1 MAQRSSDPVH
11 AHGQP
16 HPTGL
21 RLDELILTLTLATDV
36 GSGAP
41 MESALCACLL
51 VVRFGGTALAK
62 TRRIGGLIIAR
73 IYTCFLLVRRAM
85 HETITAYLAMLTERR
100 KSSHTLRAARQD
112 LTQFVNS
119 WERQNGRPF
128 DPALLLDSDLRD
140 WRRARQQDDGAAPAT
155 INRALSTLRSYC
167 AWAVTMGL
175 MTESAARE
183 IEDVPT
189 PELAPR
195 GLPAAAVKALLRA
208 ARAEPDVII
217 RLRDEAALALLIYG
231 GLRVQEACD
240 LQLRDVDLAGLS
252 ITVRYGKAGKARRV
266 PIHADAQRL
275 LLRYLEQVRCPNGQ
289 PPVGSD
295 AERESFLAGIDAA
308 APGRPLRPGVNQR
321 LVQRIVTQRA
331 HEAAERLQRDAER
344 EGDLARASELLD
356 LARRLLS
363 ATPHTLRH
371 SLARRMIELGADLGE
386 VQRVLG
392 HSNIATTKRYLTPSE
407 DDLREAIARAGV

>member
-1 MAQRSSDPVH
+1 
-11 AHGQP
+11 
-16 HPTGL
+16 
-21 RLDELILTLTLATDV
+21 
-36 GSGAP
+36 
-41 MESALCACLL
+41 
-51 VVRFGGTALAK
+51 
-62 TRRIGGLIIAR
+62 
-73 IYTCFLLVRRAM
+73 M
-85 HETITAYLAMLTERR
+85 HESVAAYLATLVQRR
-100 KSSHTLRAARQD
+100 KSPHTLRAARQD
-112 LTQFVNS
+112 LTRFVFW

-128 DPALLLDSDLRD
+128 DPALLLDTDLRD
-140 WRRARQQDDGAAPAT
+140 LRRARQQEDGAAPAT
-155 INRALSTLRSYC
+155 INRALSTLRGYC
-167 AWAVTMGL
+167 AWAVATGL
-175 MTESAARE
+175 MTEHAAQD

-189 PELAPR
+189 PELSPR

-208 ARAEPDVII
+208 ARAEGDVII

-275 LLRYLEQVRCPNGQ
+275 LQRYLEQVRCPDGL

-295 AERESFLAGIDAA
+295 AERESFLVGIDAA

-321 LVQRIVTQRA
+321 LVQRIVSQRA

-344 EGDLARASELLD
+344 EADLARAGELLD
-356 LARRLLS
+356 LARRLLA

-371 SLARRMIELGADLGE
+371 SLARRMIERGADLGE

-392 HSNIATTKRYLTPSE
+392 HSNIATTGRYLTPSE
-407 DDLREAIARAGV
+407 DDLREAIGRAGV

>member
-1 MAQRSSDPVH
+1 
-11 AHGQP
+11 
-16 HPTGL
+16 
-21 RLDELILTLTLATDV
+21 
-36 GSGAP
+36 
-41 MESALCACLL
+41 
-51 VVRFGGTALAK
+51 
-62 TRRIGGLIIAR
+62 
-73 IYTCFLLVRRAM
+73 M
-85 HETITAYLAMLTERR
+85 HETITAYLATLVQRR

-112 LTQFVNS
+112 LTRFAIW

-128 DPALLLDSDLRD
+128 DPTLVLDTDVRD

-155 INRALSTLRSYC
+155 INRTLSTLRGYC
-167 AWAVTMGL
+167 TWAVTTGL
-175 MTESAARE
+175 MTESAACD
-183 IEDVPT
+183 IQDVPT
-189 PELAPR
+189 PDLSPR

-208 ARAEPDVII
+208 ARAEQDVII

-240 LQLRDVDLAGLS
+240 LQLRDVDLAGLT

-275 LLRYLEQVRCPNGQ
+275 LQRYLEQVRCPDGL

-295 AERESFLAGIDAA
+295 KECEAFLEGIDAA

-331 HEAAERLQRDAER
+331 REAAERLQHDAER
-344 EGDLARASELLD
+344 EGDLTQ
-356 LARRLLS
+356 RLLT
-363 ATPHTLRH
+363 AKPHTLRH
-371 SLARRMIELGADLGE
+371 SLARRMIERGADLGE

-392 HSNIATTKRYLTPSE
+392 HSNIATTGPYLTPSE
-407 DDLREAIARAGV
+407 DDLREAIGRAGV